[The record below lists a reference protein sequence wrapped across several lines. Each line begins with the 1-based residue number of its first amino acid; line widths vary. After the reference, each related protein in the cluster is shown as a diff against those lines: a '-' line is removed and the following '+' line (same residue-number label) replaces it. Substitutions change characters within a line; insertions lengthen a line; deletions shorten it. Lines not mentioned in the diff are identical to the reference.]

1 MKKELKDLRIHDLL
15 DDPKL
20 KEAFRR
26 AKPKHWS
33 ELTED
38 EREAQA
44 KEQAEA
50 EQEFVR
56 EQRFLRVK
64 RVLQSII
71 EAKCNEPNS
80 RLFTTAE
87 ELLEFVVKYESS
99 PSSVSNYEWN
109 KFETILLTRL
119 ESLLQADGKEEE
131 PTETEQGNKN
141 IKKQDIPDKEKWY
154 QNRTIQAAIIGAFTL
169 ILVSCVG
176 WYIFYNSG
184 ETSNIFAYVSKD
196 GTILRSKNFPWSI
209 RKTKDEDGNTLYSI
223 EGRSGDPTALSVFPD
238 NLIGEYSVR
247 KSYNGMVI
255 IFTCAEEKI
264 SNFKVEFKY

>member
-50 EQEFVR
+50 EQEFIR
-56 EQRFLRVK
+56 EQRILRVK
-64 RVLQSII
+64 RVLQLII

-119 ESLLQADGKEEE
+119 ESLLKVDGKEEE
-131 PTETEQGNKN
+131 PTETEQDITPSKN
-141 IKKQDIPDKEKWY
+141 RGFIAWLKNHPHSYGLTGGFI
-154 QNRTIQAAIIGAFTL
+154 FL
-169 ILVSCVG
+169 ILLLVLGLFKAQWRQWCWGVAGLSFLVL
-176 WYIFYNSG
+176 IFSLLG
-184 ETSNIFAYVSKD
+184 
-196 GTILRSKNFPWSI
+196 
-209 RKTKDEDGNTLYSI
+209 
-223 EGRSGDPTALSVFPD
+223 GRS
-238 NLIGEYSVR
+238 R
-247 KSYNGMVI
+247 
-255 IFTCAEEKI
+255 
-264 SNFKVEFKY
+264 